1 MVRKTRLSDMRNEI
15 KFALMT
21 AGVRNLVRWLVLAGG
36 TCASWF
42 ACSAAEQDFV
52 AARKRMIERQIVARG
67 ITNQRVLKV
76 MGTVPRHELVPASYR
91 NRAYVDEPV
100 PIGYAQTISQPYVV
114 ALMTEQLD
122 PKPTDRVL
130 EIGTGSGYQA
140 AILGQLAAEVYSIEI
155 VPELARSAANTL
167 RELGYTNITVR
178 QGDGYKGW
186 PERAPFDG
194 IMVTAAPPELPQA
207 LVAQLARGGRLV
219 APIGSTWNQELIV
232 IEKKTDGTI
241 TRRSMG
247 AVSFVPMKPG
257 GR

>member
-1 MVRKTRLSDMRNEI
+1 MKNCWHDPSFAFAFCAILAFSVATLLVANQGTLQERMVAD
-15 KFALMT
+15 
-21 AGVRNLVRWLVLAGG
+21 
-36 TCASWF
+36 
-42 ACSAAEQDFV
+42 Q
-52 AARKRMIERQIVARG
+52 IEGRG
-67 ITNQRVLKV
+67 IRNPDVLRV
-76 MGTVPRHELVPASYR
+76 MRAIPRHLFVPMDVRYM
-91 NRAYVDEPV
+91 AYEDRPL
-100 PIGYAQTISQPYVV
+100 PIGYGATISQPYVV
-114 ALMTEQLD
+114 ALMTELLT
-122 PKPTDRVL
+122 PAKKHRIL

-140 AILGQLAAEVYSIEI
+140 AILGQLAAEVYSVEI
-155 VPELARSAANTL
+155 VPELARSTAKTL

-219 APIGSTWNQELIV
+219 APIGSMWNQELIV

-241 TRRSMG
+241 RRRSMG